1 MSLPVYTPSY
11 NIKTELTKRFVAVI
25 ADATLTN
32 GCKLPSAFATDKVI
46 GITQDMAKG
55 ASSTK
60 PMPIAVARQGRTW
73 LKMLASS
80 TGSAGDYIK
89 LGANTGYGTLADPE
103 DDAGIIFARALSD
116 WESGSAGNECE
127 VDVELMLQ
135 VLS

>member
-11 NIKTELTKRFVAVI
+11 NIKTELNVRFVAVI

-32 GCKLPSAFATDKVI
+32 GCKLPAAFATDKVI
-46 GITQDMAKG
+46 GVTQDLGTG

-60 PMPIAVARQGRTW
+60 PMPIAVARAGRTW

-89 LGANTGYGTLADPE
+89 LGANTGYGAKATLPG
-103 DDAGIIFARALSD
+103 DAALTFARALSD
-116 WESGSAGNECE
+116 WESGSAGDECE
-127 VDVELMLQ
+127 IEVELMLQ
-135 VLS
+135 VAS